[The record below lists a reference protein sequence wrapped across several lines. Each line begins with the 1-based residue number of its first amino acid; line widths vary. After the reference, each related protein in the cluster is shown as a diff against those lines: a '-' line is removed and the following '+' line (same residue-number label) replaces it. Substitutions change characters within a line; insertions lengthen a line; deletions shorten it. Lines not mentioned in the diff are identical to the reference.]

1 VPPRKLICPAHKRW
15 PWGNYDNGRFLDT
28 CRLSGGV
35 LCFSLALGCESVPFG
50 NERQRSV
57 RCYGV
62 LVPT

>member
-1 VPPRKLICPAHKRW
+1 
-15 PWGNYDNGRFLDT
+15 
-28 CRLSGGV
+28 V